1 MKNVTFNLGALV
13 FSKWP
18 LKNDSLVKMEGGKN
32 DDPILMTIIPTIR
45 KRLSTGAKI
54 VYAETDVKL
63 FVTELTS
70 YNVWKAYFNSGKIT
84 KYACV

>member
-1 MKNVTFNLGALV
+1 M

-18 LKNDSLVKMEGGKN
+18 VKNDSLVKMEGEKN

-54 VYAETDVKL
+54 VYAETDDER
-63 FVTELTS
+63 FVIQLTS
-70 YNVWKAYFNSGKIT
+70 YTSG
-84 KYACV
+84 